1 MAIRWPWINARDRR
15 GRAKVAEKRYGGVV
29 SFLVRVLEERDLPVV
44 GVLAGRLVRMHYALD
59 PERYLKPG
67 DPENGYQRW
76 FAQERLNPEVA
87 LVVAEEDGQV
97 VGYAYARLEPKSYYE
112 LLDAHAALHDIYVD
126 EKARTRGIGEALVTA
141 VKDAMRAKGAPRLV
155 LHTAVQNDKAQRL
168 FGRTGFRTTML
179 EMTCEL

>member
-1 MAIRWPWINARDRR
+1 M
-15 GRAKVAEKRYGGVV
+15 
-29 SFLVRVLEERDLPVV
+29 SFLVRALEERDLPVV
-44 GVLAGRLVRMHYALD
+44 GVLAGRLVRMHHALD
-59 PERYLKPG
+59 PKRYLKPG

-76 FAQERLNPEVA
+76 FAKERVNPDVV
-87 LVVAEEDGQV
+87 LVVAEEEAQI
-97 VGYAYARLEPKSYYE
+97 VGYAYARLEPISYYE

-126 EKARTRGIGEALVTA
+126 EKARTKGIGEALVTA

-168 FGRTGFRTTML
+168 FGKTGFRTTML

>member
-1 MAIRWPWINARDRR
+1 M
-15 GRAKVAEKRYGGVV
+15 
-29 SFLVRVLEERDLPVV
+29 SFLVRALEEKDLPAV
-44 GVLAGRLVRMHYALD
+44 GVLAGRLVRMHHALD
-59 PERYLKPG
+59 PKRYLTPS

-76 FAQERLNPEVA
+76 FKKERTNPDVA
-87 LVVAEEDGQV
+87 LLIAEEDERV
-97 VGYAYARLEPKSYYE
+97 VAYAYARLEPISYYE

-126 EKARTRGIGEALVTA
+126 EAARTKGIGEALVAA

-168 FGRTGFRTTML
+168 FGRAGFRTTML